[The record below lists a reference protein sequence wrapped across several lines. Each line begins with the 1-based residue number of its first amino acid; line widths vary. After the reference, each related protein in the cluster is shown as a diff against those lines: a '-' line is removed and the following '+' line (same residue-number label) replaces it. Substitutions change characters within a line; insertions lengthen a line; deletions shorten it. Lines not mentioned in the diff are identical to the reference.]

1 MIIAHVFD
9 FGSQYSRGRCLRK
22 DISRVYDPDIGYR
35 LDRREA
41 VWKVQGLA
49 NKSLEEFS
57 LKNSKEGKTVLPS
70 MTSSDVLIADFDG
83 LGLSPT
89 SHPMQFLRSYL
100 NKLKVKRA
108 CDLVNVNGGNVK
120 VAGLVIIRQRPGT
133 AKGFIFL
140 TLEDETGLIN
150 VVVKPNFVK
159 RCRRAIVSSSI
170 LLVKGKLEKHEGV
183 INVIGNEFTPMEF
196 PQNSVKFESRD
207 FR

>member
-1 MIIAHVFD
+1 MKH
-9 FGSQYSRGRCLRK
+9 SQ
-22 DISRVYDPDIGYR
+22 
-35 LDRREA
+35 
-41 VWKVQGLA
+41 A
-49 NKSLEEFS
+49 NKI
-57 LKNSKEGKTVLPS
+57 NLPS
-70 MTSSDVLIADFDG
+70 MSSSDVLIADFDG

-108 CDLVNVNGGNVK
+108 CDLTNTNGGNVK

-133 AKGFIFL
+133 AKGFVFL

-150 VVVKPNFVK
+150 VVVKPNLVK
-159 RCRRAIVSSSI
+159 RCRRAVVSSPI

-183 INVIGNEFTPMEF
+183 INVIGSEFTPLEF
-196 PQNSVKFESRD
+196 PQGGVKFESRD

>member
-1 MIIAHVFD
+1 
-9 FGSQYSRGRCLRK
+9 
-22 DISRVYDPDIGYR
+22 
-35 LDRREA
+35 
-41 VWKVQGLA
+41 
-49 NKSLEEFS
+49 
-57 LKNSKEGKTVLPS
+57 
-70 MTSSDVLIADFDG
+70 
-83 LGLSPT
+83 
-89 SHPMQFLRSYL
+89 MQFLRSYL

-150 VVVKPNFVK
+150 VVVKPNLVK

-183 INVIGNEFTPMEF
+183 INVIGNEFTPLEF
-196 PQNSVKFESRD
+196 PQGGVKFESRD